1 MPTEPKT
8 FAELEA
14 APDVSPEEFMATFED
29 YAVSRAAICPRVV
42 TSLIDRIPLTTTHRA
57 EIRRLEMQY
66 SGILPGGYLITARE
80 YKVILDYLS

>member
-57 EIRRLEMQY
+57 EIRRLDAVQWNTT
-66 SGILPGGYLITARE
+66 GGYLITARE